1 VTAPRPCA
9 SLQQSPAGLSLD
21 YTGSMNVTAK
31 HIQQAHARIAPH
43 IHRTPILQSQ
53 LLNRM
58 LGCELY
64 FKAENLQKIGA
75 FKARG
80 ACNAVFS
87 MSDASLQKGVIT
99 HSSGNHGAALAWAT
113 SLKGAPCT
121 VVMPENAPQVKK
133 DAVAA
138 YGAHIQLC
146 EPTMAAREGTVAR
159 LIEEQ
164 GRTLVH
170 PYDADVIIAGQGTA
184 ALELLEQIDQPLD
197 TVMAPVGGGGLIGGT
212 GIWVKANSRAQ
223 VIGAEPEQA
232 KDAWLGFTSGQRLP
246 EYSPN
251 TIADGLRAT
260 LGVRPFAAITS
271 TVDDILLCSEQRI
284 VEAMRLIWTRLKVII
299 EPSCAV
305 PLAAI
310 MDQPAQFQG
319 KRVAIILT
327 GGNVDLDNLPW

>member
-1 VTAPRPCA
+1 
-9 SLQQSPAGLSLD
+9 
-21 YTGSMNVTAK
+21 MKVTAK
-31 HIQQAHARIAPH
+31 DIKQAHGRIAPY

-64 FKAENLQKIGA
+64 FKAENLQKVGA

-87 MSDASLQKGVIT
+87 MDQASLQKGVIT
-99 HSSGNHGAALAWAT
+99 HSSGNHGAALAWAA

-146 EPTMAAREGTVAR
+146 EPNMPAREGTVAR

-164 GRTLVH
+164 GHSLVH
-170 PYDADVIIAGQGTA
+170 PYDADEIIAGQGTA
-184 ALELLEQIDQPLD
+184 ALELLEQIKDPLNI
-197 TVMAPVGGGGLIGGT
+197 VMAPVGGGGLIGGT
-212 GIWVKANSRAQ
+212 GIYVKGSSSAK

-232 KDAWLGFTSGQRLP
+232 KDAWLGFTTGQRLT

-260 LGVRPFAAITS
+260 VGVRPFAAITN
-271 TVDDILLCSEQRI
+271 TVDDILLCSEERI

-310 MDQPAQFQG
+310 MDQPEQFQG

-327 GGNVDLDNLPW
+327 GGNVDLDALPW